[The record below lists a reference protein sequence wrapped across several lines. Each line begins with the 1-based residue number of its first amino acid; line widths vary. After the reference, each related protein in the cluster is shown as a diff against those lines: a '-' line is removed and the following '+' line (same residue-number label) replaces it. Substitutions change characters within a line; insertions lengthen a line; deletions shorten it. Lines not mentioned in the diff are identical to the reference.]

1 MNHTQPSG
9 DTDGLCKRILD
20 REVDLDDLAAQE
32 HEMCDAH
39 TEGEPTLKTLAV
51 LETLQEIRR
60 SCDRILRWRELIDW
74 CKKKSRTAQ
83 PELREMYNDAIVEY
97 LTSAAHRFYFEITPA
112 EQGQILLQSSMFSD
126 PAEYLFHILNQ
137 KYGPQEEKAHRMA
150 A

>member
-1 MNHTQPSG
+1 MMNKPSSG

-32 HEMCDAH
+32 HEMCDARA
-39 TEGEPTLKTLAV
+39 TGEPTLKTLAV

-74 CKKKSRTAQ
+74 CKRKSRTAQ
-83 PELREMYNDAIVEY
+83 PELREMYDDAVVEY
-97 LTSAAHRFYFEITPA
+97 LASAAHRFYFEITPA

-126 PAEYLFHILNQ
+126 PAEYLFHILQQ
-137 KYGPQEEKAHRMA
+137 KYGPHPQGEHRMA